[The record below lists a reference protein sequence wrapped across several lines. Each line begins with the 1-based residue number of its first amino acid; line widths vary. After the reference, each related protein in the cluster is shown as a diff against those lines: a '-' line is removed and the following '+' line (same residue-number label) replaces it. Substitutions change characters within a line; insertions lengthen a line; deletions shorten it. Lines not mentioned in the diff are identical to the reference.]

1 MGNDNEVRDM
11 LRDEMRDEC
20 GDRGRHTL
28 KVMRGTVVGVYG
40 RDVFVE
46 LGPRMQGVIERGAF
60 REVPRLGAAFEF
72 TLKGQEESLWRLALC
87 EEEVSH
93 SWEEMEVASIVEA
106 RVTGTNFGG
115 LELRVGR
122 LHAFM
127 PRSEAGYPR
136 GYDLD
141 EVIGHAF
148 LCEVIEVD
156 HERQRCLLSRKR
168 VLKRERVGVGGI
180 RPGETVHGRVIRVEA
195 YGVFVRFGRGTQGLV
210 HISNISHRRIAH
222 PAEVLK
228 EGDAVE
234 AKVLHIQRGGKRIS
248 LGIKQV
254 GVDPW
259 AVASDQM
266 SERSLVQGVVERIL
280 DAGVL
285 VAVDGE
291 LTGFVPRREIGLR
304 SGEALAA
311 HFAEGQPVSVRVISI
326 DARAQRLSLSLLHTD
341 GSRIAPEEAACA
353 RHAAPI
359 LRERPQKPLAGTDLG
374 ELLRRALAR
383 EPDCA

>member
-1 MGNDNEVRDM
+1 MGFIEGRRDAV
-11 LRDEMRDEC
+11 D
-20 GDRGRHTL
+20 GRGQHTL
-28 KVMRGTVVGVYG
+28 KVMRGTIVGAHG

-46 LGPRMQGVIERGAF
+46 LGPRMQGVIGREAFASEPREGA
-60 REVPRLGAAFEF
+60 EHDF
-72 TLKGQEESLWRLALC
+72 TLRGREEGLWRLALK
-87 EEEVSH
+87 EEGVLH
-93 SWEEMEVASIVEA
+93 SWEEMEVSSIVEG
-106 RVTGTNFGG
+106 RVVGTNLGG

-127 PRSEAGYPR
+127 PRSETGYPR

-141 EVIGHAF
+141 EVIGQVY

-156 HERQRCLLSRKR
+156 RERQRCLLSRKR
-168 VLKRERVGVGGI
+168 VLKRERERGGVGGV
-180 RPGETVHGRVIRVEA
+180 RPGEVVHGRVIRIEP
-195 YGVFVRFGRGTQGLV
+195 YGAFVRFGRGGQGLV

-259 AVASDQM
+259 ADAD
-266 SERSLVQGVVERIL
+266 ERLPEHSLVQGVVERVF

-285 VAVDGE
+285 IAVDAD
-291 LTGFVPRREIGLR
+291 LTGFVPRREMGLR
-304 SGEALAA
+304 PHEPLTA
-311 HFAEGQPVSVRVISI
+311 HFSVGQPVSVRVVSL
-326 DARAQRLSLSLLHTD
+326 DSRAQRLLLSVLHTD
-341 GSRIAPEEAACA
+341 GSRVAADEAAFA
-353 RHAAPI
+353 HDAAAL
-359 LRERPQKPLAGTDLG
+359 LRERPVRPLAGTDLG
-374 ELLRRALAR
+374 KLLRRALSR
-383 EPDCA
+383 TSDCA